1 MKILKKTIPVA
12 LAIAT
17 IFTFSGCKK
26 NNQES
31 NKKHE
36 KNPIVTMEVEY
47 TNAEGVAKD
56 GKIKIELYPDKAPIT
71 VANFVNLANNH
82 FYDGL
87 KFHRVIEDFMIQ
99 GGDKLGN
106 GTGNASLSDLDT
118 SVASDSKDNYDYS
131 IKGEFSDNNVDNDIE
146 FEAGVIAMAR
156 SDYSSYGMTEEGYNS
171 ASSQFFIMSTDNKDT
186 NNQLQGKY
194 AAFGKVIEGYENVLE
209 ISATEVG
216 DPLDSSEKSSPVNK
230 TIIRK
235 ITVDTFGEKYEIPE
249 VMNAND
255 TERKLRERYN
265 ELIQG
270 YYYQTQRNQNQ

>member
-17 IFTFSGCKK
+17 IFTFSGCQKK
-26 NNQES
+26 NQES

-56 GKIKIELYPDKAPIT
+56 GKIKIELYPDKAPLT

-87 KFHRVIEDFMIQ
+87 KFHRIIDDFMIQ
-99 GGDKLGN
+99 GGDKLGD
-106 GTGNASLSDLDT
+106 GSGNASLSDLDT
-118 SVASDSKDNYDYS
+118 SVSSDSKANYEYS
-131 IKGEFSDNNVDNDIE
+131 IKGEFSDNNVDNDIK

-171 ASSQFFIMSTDNKDT
+171 ASSQFFIMCTDKKQT

-216 DPLDSSEKSSPVNK
+216 DPLNSNEKSKPVNK

-235 ITVDTFGEKYEIPE
+235 LTVDTFGEKYEIPE
-249 VMNAND
+249 VINAND
-255 TERKLRERYN
+255 TERKLREKYN
-265 ELIQG
+265 EIIQG
-270 YYYQTQRNQNQ
+270 YYYQNQKNQ

>member
-17 IFTFSGCKK
+17 IFTFSGCQKIIENK
-26 NNQES
+26 GANN
-31 NKKHE
+31 KHE

-56 GKIKIELYPDKAPIT
+56 EIIKIELYPNKAPIT

-118 SVASDSKDNYDYS
+118 TVASDSNSNYDYS
-131 IKGEFSDNNVDNDIE
+131 IKGEFSDNNVDNDIK

-156 SDYSSYGMTEEGYNS
+156 SDYSLYGMTEEGYNS
-171 ASSQFFIMSTDNKDT
+171 ASSQFFIMCTDNKDT

-209 ISATEVG
+209 ISATKVE
-216 DPLDSSEKSSPVNK
+216 DSLETSEKSNPINK
-230 TIIRK
+230 IMIKK
-235 ITVDTFGEKYEIPE
+235 ITVDTFGENYEIPE
-249 VMNAND
+249 VINANE
-255 TERKLRERYN
+255 TEKKLRKRYN
-265 ELIQG
+265 ELIQN
-270 YYYQTQRNQNQ
+270 YYQNQ